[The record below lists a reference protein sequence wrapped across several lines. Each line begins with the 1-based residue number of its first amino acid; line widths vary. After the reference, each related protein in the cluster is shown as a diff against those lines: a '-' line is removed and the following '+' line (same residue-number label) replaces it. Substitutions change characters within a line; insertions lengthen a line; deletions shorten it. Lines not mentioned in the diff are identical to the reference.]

1 MSIKEI
7 MEAKLEAIELLKRE
21 LDGQESPEI
30 NADDTGIT
38 YFYTISAVEWAI
50 ERTINQ
56 IKGGD
61 K

>member
-1 MSIKEI
+1 